1 MPVERPGR
9 SHTVVRVPSLRPIS
23 ASKTTSGGS
32 HQGMGRDS
40 ATAGVRH
47 VAASTT
53 GGIRTESWSY
63 KVVAVVEN
71 QKFSVRT
78 LRRKEYVT
86 ISLAHSS
93 SWRISIKMVTVLVK
107 VLVEGVQKRSWLKMV
122 EEVRMFITMDNHE
135 ATERYGEDTGIA
147 PSGEAQV
154 QYSRP

>member
-1 MPVERPGR
+1 MPVERPRRGPHCR
-9 SHTVVRVPSLRPIS
+9 TCALIATDIRW
-23 ASKTTSGGS
+23 KTTSGGS
-32 HQGMGRDS
+32 HQGMGRNS
-40 ATAGVRH
+40 ATGGVRH

-53 GGIRTESWSY
+53 GGIRKESWSH

-86 ISLAHSS
+86 NSSTHSS

-107 VLVEGVQKRSWLKMV
+107 VLLEGLQERSWLKMV
-122 EEVRMFITMDNHE
+122 EELRMFITMNSHE
-135 ATERYGEDTGIA
+135 AVERFGDDTGIA

-154 QYSRP
+154 QYRRP